1 MIISRVVDI
10 TSIHNISTRRSLIDC
25 RVRSWM
31 PKRQLDNVPYSVI
44 CTVRRKDKHNTMRIT
59 LNGPSHLVV
68 ARIHRMNREGSQ
80 HLRAKVVMGL
90 DKRLTLSMVPSLN
103 TCTETLESMG
113 LSFLMDELISKTLDT
128 YNSPEVVRELNK
140 EISRMQALQAD
151 LLPIPMNLS
160 VLSQLS
166 RMS

>member
-1 MIISRVVDI
+1 
-10 TSIHNISTRRSLIDC
+10 
-25 RVRSWM
+25 
-31 PKRQLDNVPYSVI
+31 
-44 CTVRRKDKHNTMRIT
+44 
-59 LNGPSHLVV
+59 
-68 ARIHRMNREGSQ
+68 MNREGSQ

-140 EISRMQALQAD
+140 EISRMQALEAD

-166 RMS
+166 RMSKTLPRN